1 MYFYDQL
8 SDLLKKSITSIMT
21 RAFKWSIAV
30 VAVMLLCILSYI
42 FIDIKAALWFHTINN
57 GRYSDLFNI
66 ITDFGESQWYLI
78 TGMLFFVVLR
88 KTYPLRAQPGLF
100 LASSV
105 AASGVSADV
114 IKYIAG
120 RARPILYFS
129 EQLYGFNCFHYEY
142 EWISFPSG
150 HAATAFSAAIVFTT
164 LYPRWRILFLFAG
177 TLIAFS
183 RIFLTQ
189 HYISDVIAGSF
200 LGMASSILLYNLYFK
215 KKLDVSASREI

>member
-1 MYFYDQL
+1 
-8 SDLLKKSITSIMT
+8 MT

-42 FIDIKAALWFHTINN
+42 FIDIKAALWFYTINN

>member
-1 MYFYDQL
+1 
-8 SDLLKKSITSIMT
+8 MT

-88 KTYPLRAQPGLF
+88 KTYPWRALSGLF

-114 IKYIAG
+114 IKYLAG

>member
-1 MYFYDQL
+1 
-8 SDLLKKSITSIMT
+8 MT

-215 KKLDVSASREI
+215 KKLDVSALREI

>member
-1 MYFYDQL
+1 
-8 SDLLKKSITSIMT
+8 MT

-88 KTYPLRAQPGLF
+88 KTYPWRALSGLF

>member
-1 MYFYDQL
+1 
-8 SDLLKKSITSIMT
+8 MT

-114 IKYIAG
+114 IKYLAG

>member
-88 KTYPLRAQPGLF
+88 KTYPWRALSGLF

-114 IKYIAG
+114 IKYLAG

>member
-1 MYFYDQL
+1 
-8 SDLLKKSITSIMT
+8 MT